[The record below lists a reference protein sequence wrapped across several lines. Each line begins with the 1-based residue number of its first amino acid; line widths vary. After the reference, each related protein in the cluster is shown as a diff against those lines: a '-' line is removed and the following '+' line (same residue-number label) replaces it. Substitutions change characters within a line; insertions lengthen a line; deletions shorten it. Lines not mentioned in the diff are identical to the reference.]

1 MEVSMCLIV
10 PIEKRLRYAGA
21 GNSLIYIQDN
31 ELKEIKGELGS
42 VGGYQVKMEL
52 TYIGHDLA
60 LDKPTAIY
68 MYSDG
73 MQDQFG
79 GAGKKRFMS
88 KRFKKMLFDI
98 HKIPAA
104 TQVEVME
111 QFLSDWMGEESQVDD
126 ITVLGI
132 RLDYSTQKI

>member
-1 MEVSMCLIV
+1 M
-10 PIEKRLRYAGA
+10 PIYIFQN
-21 GNSLIYIQDN
+21 NSLDVVEGERLMVGDTQVENIALQNHVYS
-31 ELKEIKGELGS
+31 LKDIK
-42 VGGYQVKMEL
+42 K
-52 TYIGHDLA
+52 
-60 LDKPTAIY
+60 IY
-68 MYSDG
+68 MASDG

-104 TQVEVME
+104 IQVEVME